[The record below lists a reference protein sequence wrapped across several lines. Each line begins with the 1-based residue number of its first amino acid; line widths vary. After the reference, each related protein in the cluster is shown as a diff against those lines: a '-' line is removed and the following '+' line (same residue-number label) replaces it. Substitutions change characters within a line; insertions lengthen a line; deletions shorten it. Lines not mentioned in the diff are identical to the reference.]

1 MNGKQLPPFVTSINS
16 VQALSS
22 VEGLREYF
30 SAVRWQCNLEIG
42 GLMIKRYDVI
52 AFSTGILLVF
62 FLLGFAQAQQPPKSV
77 TVGTNPAGT
86 VFYAVAGGLASVIS
100 GAAPFQ
106 AVVQPY
112 TGTSTFLPLLDN
124 GELDLGVVNAVDMGL
139 AYQGPVR
146 FKIGGRNPFPH
157 VPNTRLLMRG
167 SPLMAS
173 LVTRKDTGIKTVHEV
188 KGKRVT
194 GEYPAHLA
202 VWYSVFGSLASGG
215 LSWEDVKV
223 VPVPAVNEGIDALVQ
238 GRADVSN
245 HAVGSAK
252 VKEADATVGVRY
264 VSLDCSPQGEERIK
278 KAVPGYY
285 LTTLKSGSTTAIVGD
300 TCVQSYDIYLVGH
313 KALSSQAVQ
322 FTLKALWDNVEKLPP
337 LHPQFKDW
345 TRERAASADI
355 TIPYHPAAV
364 EFYKEKG
371 AWSAKMDDTQKKLLA
386 LNP

>member
-1 MNGKQLPPFVTSINS
+1 MPRRWNIRSFLFAVIVAMALLMFSPVEAQKLP
-16 VQALSS
+16 SS
-22 VEGLREYF
+22 TT
-30 SAVRWQCNLEIG
+30 I
-42 GLMIKRYDVI
+42 
-52 AFSTGILLVF
+52 
-62 FLLGFAQAQQPPKSV
+62 
-77 TVGTNPAGT
+77 GTNPAGT
-86 VFYAVAGGLASVIS
+86 VFYAVASGLAKVIS
-100 GAAPFQ
+100 GDAPFQ

-139 AYQGPVR
+139 AYQGPSR
-146 FKIGGRNPFPH
+146 LKAGGRNPFPH

-167 SPLMAS
+167 SPLLAS
-173 LVTRKDTGIKTVHEV
+173 LVSKKDSPIKTVYDV

-202 VWYSVFGSLASGG
+202 VWTSVFGSLATGG
-215 LSWEDVKV
+215 LTWDDVKV

-252 VKEADATVGVRY
+252 IKEADATVGVRY
-264 VSLDCSPQGEERIK
+264 VSLDCSPQGKERIK

-285 LTTLKSGSTTAIVGD
+285 LTTLKSGASTGIVGD
-300 TCVQSYDIYLVGH
+300 TCVQSYDIYFVGH
-313 KALSSQAVQ
+313 KALPAQVVFAA
-322 FTLKALWDNVEKLPP
+322 LKALWDNVDKLPP

-345 TRERAASADI
+345 KRERAASTEV

-364 EFYKEKG
+364 EFYKEKRT
-371 AWSAKMDDTQKKLLA
+371 WSAKMEETQKKLLA

>member
-1 MNGKQLPPFVTSINS
+1 
-16 VQALSS
+16 
-22 VEGLREYF
+22 
-30 SAVRWQCNLEIG
+30 
-42 GLMIKRYDVI
+42 MIKLFNVS
-52 AFSTGILLVF
+52 AFSTGVLPVL
-62 FLLGFAQAQQPPKSV
+62 FLLGLGAAEAQQLPKSV

-86 VFYAVAGGLASVIS
+86 VFFALAGGLAKVIS
-100 GAAPFQ
+100 DAAPFQ

-124 GELDLGVVNAVDMGL
+124 GELDLGVVNAVDMGQ
-139 AYQGPVR
+139 AYQGPAR
-146 FKIGGRNPFPH
+146 LKIGGRNPFPH

-167 SPLMAS
+167 SPLSAS
-173 LVTRKDTGIKTVHEV
+173 LVVRKDSLIKTVYDV

-202 VWYSVFGSLASGG
+202 VWTSVYGSLATGG
-215 LSWEDVKV
+215 LSWDDVKV

-252 VKEADATVGVRY
+252 IKEADAAIGVRY
-264 VSLDCSPQGEERIK
+264 LSLDCSPQGEERIK

-285 LTTLKSGSTTAIVGD
+285 LTTLKSGSSTGIVGD
-300 TCVQSYDIYLVGH
+300 TCVQSYDIYFVGH
-313 KALSSQAVQ
+313 KALSRQAVQ
-322 FTLKALWDNVEKLPP
+322 AALKALWDNVEKLPP
-337 LHPQFKDW
+337 LHPQFKEW
-345 TRERAASADI
+345 TRERAASADV
-355 TIPYHPAAV
+355 TMPYHPAAI

-371 AWSAKMDDTQKKLLA
+371 AWSAKMDETQKRLLS

>member
-1 MNGKQLPPFVTSINS
+1 MRNCRQTMLTAAISS
-16 VQALSS
+16 LWLTLS
-22 VEGLREYF
+22 
-30 SAVRWQCNLEIG
+30 
-42 GLMIKRYDVI
+42 
-52 AFSTGILLVF
+52 
-62 FLLGFAQAQQPPKSV
+62 FAQAQQLPKSV

-86 VFYAVAGGLASVIS
+86 VFFALAGGLAKVIS
-100 GAAPFQ
+100 DTAPFQ

-124 GELDLGVVNAVDMGL
+124 GELDFGVVNAVDMGQ
-139 AYQGPVR
+139 AYQGPAR
-146 FKIGGRNPFPH
+146 LKIGGKNPFPH

-167 SPLMAS
+167 SPLTAS
-173 LVTRKDTGIKTVHEV
+173 LVVRKDSPIKTVYDV

-202 VWYSVFGSLASGG
+202 VWTSVYGSLATGG
-215 LSWEDVKV
+215 LSWDDVKI

-252 VKEADATVGVRY
+252 VKEADATIGVRY
-264 VSLDCSPQGEERIK
+264 LSLDCSLQGEERIK

-285 LTTLKSGSTTAIVGD
+285 LTTLKSGSSTGIIGD
-300 TCVQSYDIYLVGH
+300 TCVQSYDIYFVGH

-322 FTLKALWDNVEKLPP
+322 AALKALWDNVEKLPP
-337 LHPQFKDW
+337 LHPQFKEW
-345 TRERAASADI
+345 TRERAASADV
-355 TIPYHPAAV
+355 TMPYHPAAI

-371 AWSAKMDDTQKKLLA
+371 AWSAKMDETQKRLLA
-386 LNP
+386 LN

>member
-1 MNGKQLPPFVTSINS
+1 
-16 VQALSS
+16 
-22 VEGLREYF
+22 
-30 SAVRWQCNLEIG
+30 
-42 GLMIKRYDVI
+42 MIKRYNVR
-52 AFSTGILLVF
+52 AFSTGVLLLLS
-62 FLLGFAQAQQPPKSV
+62 LLGVGAAQAQQPPKSV

-86 VFYAVAGGLASVIS
+86 VFYALAGGLANVIS
-100 GAAPFQ
+100 GGAPFQ
-106 AVVQPY
+106 ALVQPY

-124 GELDLGVVNAVDMGL
+124 GELDLGVVNAIDMGL
-139 AYQGPVR
+139 AYQGPAR

-167 SPLMAS
+167 SPLTAS

-215 LSWEDVKV
+215 LTWDDVKV

-252 VKEADATVGVRY
+252 VKEADAAVGVRY

-285 LTTLKSGSTTAIVGD
+285 LTTLKSGSTTGIIGD
-300 TCVQSYDIYLVGH
+300 TCVQSYDIYFVGH
-313 KALSSQAVQ
+313 KALSGQAVQ
-322 FTLKALWDNVEKLPP
+322 ATLKALWDNVDKLPP

-345 TRERAASADI
+345 TRERAASADV

-371 AWSAKMDDTQKKLLA
+371 TWSAKMDETQKKLLA